1 MKKKLLAMLVLPLAA
16 MAMVSCGGD
25 KEETKTEAPKTEV
38 TADAKAEYK
47 DGTFEAE
54 TKDADENGG
63 KARVSV
69 KIEGGKIASA
79 TYNEFTDKGDK
90 RTDEGYNK
98 MMKEKAGTSPSEY
111 EVKIEEQVKEAQSSD
126 IDGVS
131 GATSSSAK
139 AKSLFAAALENAK
152 EGKAEKVMV
161 EVK

>member
-16 MAMVSCGGD
+16 MAMVSCGGE
-25 KEETKTEAPKTEV
+25 KEDTTTEAPKTE
-38 TADAKAEYK
+38 TTAEYK

-98 MMKEKAGTSPSEY
+98 MMKEQAGTSPSEY
-111 EVKIEEQVKEAQSSD
+111 EVKIEEQVKEAQSAD

-139 AKSLFAAALENAK
+139 AKSLFAAALDNAK

>member
-1 MKKKLLAMLVLPLAA
+1 MKKKLLVMLVLPLAA
-16 MAMVSCGGD
+16 MAMVSCGGE
-25 KEETKTEAPKTEV
+25 KEDTTTEAPKTEA
-38 TADAKAEYK
+38 TAEYK

-111 EVKIEEQVKEAQSSD
+111 EVKIEEQVKEAQSAD

-131 GATSSSAK
+131 GATSSSSK

>member
-16 MAMVSCGGD
+16 MAMVSCGGE
-25 KEETKTEAPKTEV
+25 KEDTTTEAPKTEA
-38 TADAKAEYK
+38 TAEYK

-98 MMKEKAGTSPSEY
+98 MMKEQAGTSPSEY
-111 EVKIEEQVKEAQSSD
+111 EVKIEEQVKEAQSAD

-139 AKSLFAAALENAK
+139 AKSLFAAALDNAK